1 MRSIRPLAACLL
13 LQVIGASVAVAQP
26 TLELSDKQIERL
38 GIRVAGAQAVQHAA
52 IATLPAR
59 VIPAQSSSRTIA
71 APFGGVVASVDKL
84 PGTEVG
90 AGEPILT
97 LLSRDYFEASAG
109 LAQAQAE
116 NDAALAAFNRQ
127 KTLVSEGIDSGASLE
142 AAEARAR
149 SANAALNEM
158 QRALEYTA
166 PSEKGGYAL
175 LSPSAGRVEQ
185 LAVMPGDAVDPMTP
199 LGIVVSTAA
208 LWLEA
213 QLPADLAGEIS
224 AGDSI
229 ELEDGSTGA
238 ILSASSTI
246 DPKTR
251 SSVLYAEAPAGS
263 TLKVGALTRLTL
275 LKAIDG
281 EAMLRVPSAAVVRL
295 GDKNVVFHRT
305 SDGFAIVDVIVE
317 SRTADTATITG
328 DLKPGEELAV
338 SGLAELKAMAL
349 QEAS

>member
-1 MRSIRPLAACLL
+1 MRFIRPLAASLL
-13 LQVIGASVAVAQP
+13 LQAIGASIAVAQP
-26 TLELSDKQIERL
+26 ALELSDTQIERL
-38 GIRVAGAQAVQHAA
+38 GIRVASAQAVQHAA

-59 VIPAQSSSRTIA
+59 VIPAQSASRTIA
-71 APFGGVVASVDKL
+71 APFGGVIVSVDKL

-90 AGEPILT
+90 AGEPILS
-97 LLSRDYFEASAG
+97 LMSRDYFEATAS

-116 NDAALAAFNRQ
+116 NDAARAAFKRQ
-127 KTLVSEGIDSGASLE
+127 KTLVTEGIDSGASLE
-142 AAEARAR
+142 AAETRSR
-149 SANAALNEM
+149 SASAALNEM
-158 QRALEYTA
+158 QRALDLTA
-166 PSEKGGYAL
+166 PSNKGGYAL
-175 LSPSAGRVEQ
+175 LSPAAGRVEQ
-185 LAVMPGDAVDPMTP
+185 LSVMPGDAVDPMEP
-199 LGIVVSTAA
+199 LGIVVSTTA

-224 AGDSI
+224 AGDSV
-229 ELEDGSTGA
+229 ELEDGATGA

-251 SSVLYAEAPAGS
+251 SSVLYAEAPTGS
-263 TLKVGALTRLTL
+263 TLKVGALTRLIL

-295 GDKNVVFHRT
+295 ADKNVVFHRT
-305 SDGFAIVDVIVE
+305 SNGFVVVKVTVE

-328 DLKPGEELAV
+328 GLKPGEELAV